1 MKKSFLLL
9 PLAVSMALS
18 ACSLISS
25 ENDGNAE
32 VADISSATAIPNWQA
47 GDGIQSASMPASMS
61 SAPTRTMD
69 QAQGASYGNGSRVI
83 VRQMTPQ
90 AAAAQTQALAAPQ
103 QSVTAQPVTR
113 ANQSAQ
119 QEMIG
124 QCQVVRD
131 PAGTPVYPE
140 MVKGCYTESSYT
152 VGAKDTIYLISFL
165 TGQTPALIAELN
177 NINVASPLKVG
188 QVLKVK

>member
-47 GDGIQSASMPASMS
+47 GDGVQSASMPASMS

-90 AAAAQTQALAAPQ
+90 AAAAQATAVQQ
-103 QSVTAQPVTR
+103 QSVAAQPAAS
-113 ANQSAQ
+113 ANRSAQ